1 MPSVGSSEQASNRA
15 RAAANQSMK
24 RSLLA
29 GFTILVAWMVFD
41 LLIHRLVLAPVY
53 EATTNLWR
61 PFDQMNVL
69 LIYTATLVLIAV
81 FIGIYTWLVRPKSLA
96 AGLGLGALIGLALGV
111 SVGLGTFIHMP
122 IPAAVAWGWFIGGW
136 VKGLVAGAVMGLMIA
151 DS

>member
-1 MPSVGSSEQASNRA
+1 
-15 RAAANQSMK
+15 MK

-29 GFTILVAWMVFD
+29 GFTILVAWMLVD
-41 LLIHRLVLAPVY
+41 LLIHRIFLAPFY

-69 LIYTATLVLIAV
+69 LIYTATLVLIGV

-96 AGLGLGALIGLALGV
+96 AGLGLGAFIGLALGV

-122 IPAAVAWGWFIGGW
+122 IPSPVAWGWFISGW
-136 VKGLVAGAVMGLMIA
+136 LKGLVAGAVIGLMIV